1 LNPPITDWR
10 GVRVWIV
17 GASSGIGAELAKRLH
32 REGARLVLSSRR
44 REAMEALG
52 LSGAVLLPC
61 DLRDPEQLSRAC
73 GEALAVLEGIDVVV
87 WMAGI
92 YQPVTVDDYRPDLV
106 LEITQTNYVA
116 LLHVLGDL
124 LAHFRRPST
133 PAGTSGS
140 LPGGVPP
147 TPPRG
152 LALVSSVAGYRGLP
166 KALAY
171 GPTKAALTHLAEILH
186 LELAPRSVGVWVIHP
201 GFVQTPATAVND
213 FHMPA
218 LISAEA
224 AAHEIV
230 RGLAR
235 SAFEIHFPRRFTLAM
250 KTLALLPYR
259 LYFAL
264 MQRGMRPARGTGGG
278 IVAPPR
284 SPESGAAS
292 PRCGTAPGEAASAMS
307 AGGNGGDPV
316 GCDAIVQ
323 FFERLTPASLDQL
336 DRIYRPDARF
346 KDPFHEVVGVAAIRN
361 ILAHMFR
368 KLPGG
373 SFVVTGVVTS
383 GCPAVPGGVGAPGQP
398 GKASHSDFASPSPG
412 PDPGSLRVCCL
423 TWDYCVE
430 FGGKP
435 QRIRGCS
442 WLELSDDGRI
452 AVHRDY
458 WDLAEELYE
467 KIPGLAAMM
476 RWLKR
481 RARDG

>member
-1 LNPPITDWR
+1 VPQKAVVI
-10 GVRVWIV
+10 

-44 REAMEALG
+44 IEAMQALG
-52 LSGAVLLPC
+52 LAGAVLLPC
-61 DLRDPEQLSRAC
+61 DLRNPEQLSQTC
-73 GEALAVLEGIDVVV
+73 GEALAVLGGIDVVV

-92 YQPVTVDDYRPDLV
+92 YQPVTVDDYRPNLV
-106 LEITQTNYVA
+106 LDITQTNYVA

-124 LAHFRRPST
+124 LAHFRQPAAPAGAPGSPST
-133 PAGTSGS
+133 Q
-140 LPGGVPP
+140 VPP
-147 TPPRG
+147 APPRG

-186 LELAPRSVGVWVIHP
+186 LELAPRGVGVWVIHP
-201 GFVQTPATAVND
+201 GFVQTPATAINN
-213 FHMPA
+213 FRMPA

-250 KTLALLPYR
+250 KALALLPYG

-264 MQRGMRPARGTGGG
+264 MQRGMRPTGGTGGG
-278 IVAPPR
+278 IVVPPR
-284 SPESGAAS
+284 SPQSGTTS
-292 PRCGTAPGEAASAMS
+292 HWVGTAPGVTAPGVTAP
-307 AGGNGGDPV
+307 GGVAPRAPV
-316 GCDAIVQ
+316 GRDVVEPVRCSEIVQ

-346 KDPFHEVVGVAAIRN
+346 KDPFHEVVGVEAIRKV
-361 ILAHMFR
+361 LAHMFR

-373 SFVVTGVVTS
+373 SFVVTGLVTS
-383 GCPAVPGGVGAPGQP
+383 GYPVAPDGLGAPGQQA
-398 GKASHSDFASPSPG
+398 KASRPEVATSPRE
-412 PDPGSLRVCCL
+412 PGSLRVCCL

-481 RARDG
+481 RARGG

>member
-1 LNPPITDWR
+1 
-10 GVRVWIV
+10 
-17 GASSGIGAELAKRLH
+17 
-32 REGARLVLSSRR
+32 
-44 REAMEALG
+44 MQALG
-52 LSGAVLLPC
+52 LADAVLLPC
-61 DLRDPEQLSRAC
+61 DLRNPEQLSQTC
-73 GEALAVLEGIDVVV
+73 GEAFAVLDGIDVVV

-106 LEITQTNYVA
+106 LDITQTNYVA

-124 LAHFRRPST
+124 IAHFRRPAT
-133 PAGTSGS
+133 PAGASGT
-140 LPGGVPP
+140 LPIRAPLAS
-147 TPPRG
+147 PRG

-186 LELAPRSVGVWVIHP
+186 LELTPRGVGVWVINP
-201 GFVQTPATAVND
+201 GFVQTPATAINN
-213 FHMPA
+213 FRMPA
-218 LISAEA
+218 LISAET

-264 MQRGMRPARGTGGG
+264 MQRGMRPAEGTGRGG
-278 IVAPPR
+278 VVAPPG
-284 SPESGAAS
+284 SPQSGPVS
-292 PRCGTAPGEAASAMS
+292 RWGGTAPGGIAPAV
-307 AGGNGGDPV
+307 PV
-316 GCDAIVQ
+316 GRDVVEPVQCSEIVQ

-346 KDPFHEVVGVAAIRN
+346 KDPFHEVVGVEAIRN
-361 ILAHMFR
+361 VLAHMFR

-373 SFVVTGVVTS
+373 SFVVTGLVTS
-383 GCPAVPGGVGAPGQP
+383 GSLVAPGRSEAPGRFEVPGRLGAP
-398 GKASHSDFASPSPG
+398 SPQGMSGHPDLATSPRE
-412 PDPGSLRVCCL
+412 PVNARVCCL

-430 FGGKP
+430 FAGRP
-435 QRIRGCS
+435 QRIRGSS

-467 KIPGLAAMM
+467 KIPGLAVVM

-481 RARDG
+481 KAKNG